1 MLESSPFDPSEG
13 GADVAGSDIRRVTA
27 EDRVLG
33 VSVEVVAAVDGFE
46 VGSDFGG
53 GAEVTV

>member
-1 MLESSPFDPSEG
+1 MLESSPFEPSEG

-33 VSVEVVAAVDGFE
+33 VSVVVAAAVDGFE
-46 VGSDFGG
+46 VDSDFVG
-53 GAEVTV
+53 GADVAV